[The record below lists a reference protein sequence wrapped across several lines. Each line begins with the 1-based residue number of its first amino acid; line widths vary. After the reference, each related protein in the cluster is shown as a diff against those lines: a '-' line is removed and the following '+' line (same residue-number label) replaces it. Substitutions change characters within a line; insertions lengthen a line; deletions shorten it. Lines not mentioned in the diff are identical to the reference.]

1 MFRVPPTPLLKHHI
15 LHEIYHFDPFCHCTP
30 CSDTIHHSFH
40 SISHLFFGDHHRR
53 PVTNSLPF
61 SGPRSRDQLHL
72 VRWRCERDPWGCP
85 LVSPVLLRI
94 RLETRVLLESTPDL
108 SSSVNLVMTD
118 TCWVNSRADS
128 LWHSV
133 LCYTV
138 TSRFDLSAIP
148 CFFTTISELELSFFI
163 HMLAG
168 TWLCK

>member
-1 MFRVPPTPLLKHHI
+1 ML
-15 LHEIYHFDPFCHCTP
+15 YP
-30 CSDTIHHSFH
+30 CSVGKQQRGAFLYRFIAPALAASLFSEIDMNCSSTWSVACIHLNLVGGFEHEFYFPYIGNNRSNWL
-40 SISHLFFGDHHRR
+40 SY
-53 PVTNSLPF
+53 F
-61 SGPRSRDQLHL
+61 SGGLKP
-72 VRWRCERDPWGCP
+72 
-85 LVSPVLLRI
+85 RI

-148 CFFTTISELELSFFI
+148 CFFTTISELELSLFI

-168 TWLCK
+168 TWVCK